1 MDKLNCM
8 LIVRARRRGPR
19 APKRVRPQV
28 RALVRSQLDSID
40 AASAAIVQ
48 VHSIIDDEAHE
59 QFHDFRKSCRAVNDE
74 ALDFRADEVPIFSR
88 NATGVHDALGLLAD
102 LYNRYGD
109 LNDLWN
115 SHGFCVYL
123 LADAYWV
130 LERLSIRNIIGGVF
144 FSPQL
149 SVHRKVVATSR
160 CDLPCTLCRYL
171 HSSPQRWG

>member
-1 MDKLNCM
+1 M

-74 ALDFRADEVPIFSR
+74 TLDFQADEVPIFSP

-115 SHGFCVYL
+115 RHGSCVYL
-123 LADAYWV
+123 LPTCSADSKGY
-130 LERLSIRNIIGGVF
+130 
-144 FSPQL
+144 L
-149 SVHRKVVATSR
+149 SVK
-160 CDLPCTLCRYL
+160 
-171 HSSPQRWG
+171 